1 MAEMNGFTPGFFLHA
16 FKGESHMEKT
26 NETVA
31 PTRLYKDSV
40 FRMLFSDKE
49 RLLSLYNA
57 LNGTDYTDPDE
68 LEINTLENAI
78 YLGRKND
85 ISFIIHSQMYL
96 YEHQSTVNPNMPLR
110 NLFYVASLFTR
121 MVTEKNLFSKQPV
134 RLPKPYFVVF
144 YNGTEEQPERRILR
158 LSELYEPKVNREMIR
173 LVKEQPELE
182 LKTLVININKGHN
195 EELKKSCRDLY
206 EYMVYVD
213 KVRGYAKDYPLEKAV
228 EMAISYCIKN
238 GILAAFLL
246 ERRAEVMSMSIFEYD
261 QELHFR
267 QIAEENQEAG
277 WKKGHQEGRTME
289 KLSNL
294 KSLMETLGWTAEQAM
309 AALKVPPEEQ
319 EKYMEMLKQ

>member
-1 MAEMNGFTPGFFLHA
+1 M
-16 FKGESHMEKT
+16 KKT
-26 NETVA
+26 NETAV

-49 RLLSLYNA
+49 RLLNLYNA
-57 LNGTDYTDPDE
+57 LNGTNYTDPDE

-121 MVTEKNLFSKQPV
+121 MVTEKNLLSKQPIH
-134 RLPKPYFVVF
+134 LPKPYFVVF
-144 YNGTEEQPERRILR
+144 YNGTEEQPERRLLR

-173 LVKEQPELE
+173 LAEEQPELE
-182 LKTLVININKGHN
+182 LKTLVININKGYN
-195 EELKKSCRDLY
+195 KELKKSCRDLY
-206 EYMVYVD
+206 EYMVYVV
-213 KVRGYAKDYPLEKAV
+213 KVREYAKDYPLEKAV
-228 EMAISYCIKN
+228 KNAIAYCIKN

-246 ERRAEVMSMSIFEYD
+246 ERRAEVMSMSIFEYN

-277 WKKGHQEGRTME
+277 WKKGHQEGETQGKMME

-294 KSLMETLGWTAEQAM
+294 KSLMETLGLTAEQAM
-309 AALKVPPEEQ
+309 KALKVPEEEQ
-319 EKYMEMLKQ
+319 EKYMKMLNQ